1 MRLAIM
7 DYMAHICMIIICITP
22 HISVR
27 LLTNSNRVN
36 VWKYQCMSG
45 NQSVREYVLHTKLFF
60 FLFITQIILIVFFSG
75 QINQIYDV

>member
-1 MRLAIM
+1 MRLAIK
-7 DYMAHICMIIICITP
+7 DYLAHICMIIICITP

-36 VWKYQCMSG
+36 VWQYQCMSG